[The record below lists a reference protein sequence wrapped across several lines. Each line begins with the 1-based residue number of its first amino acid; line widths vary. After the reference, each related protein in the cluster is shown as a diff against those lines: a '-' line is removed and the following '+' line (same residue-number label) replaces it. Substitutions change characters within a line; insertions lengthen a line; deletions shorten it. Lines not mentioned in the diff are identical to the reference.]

1 MITVDW
7 LKEKLAPLVKTK
19 EADKVGIV
27 FFHTGLQVSRFTNS
41 QIHQHMANED
51 RLIYLRVLLDGRL
64 GIASTNSID
73 EHNLK
78 ETFKK
83 ALSIARLKLESKEK
97 KDIPSFKPLKAG
109 SGFWFPQTAHT
120 QAPARIKLLK
130 RIFNDGNSHK
140 PTFSGN
146 LYNGLTQLGVVSP
159 EGRVN
164 YQDYSFAGLKL
175 IASSGESSGYA
186 QQTGYSLESLNVKE
200 VADIAIKKCLM
211 GHKKLKLKPARYDV
225 ILEPAAVAEL
235 IAWLN
240 YIGFGAKSVF
250 EETGFLYKRDGKRIT
265 GELVSIYD
273 YGSDARTFV
282 LPFDFEGRARKKAY
296 LIKKGI
302 AGQPLCDSHYAKLL
316 KVKPSGHANFPDD
329 IEGPLGY
336 NLIMEGGSVSE
347 NEMVHSARQA
357 ILITRFHYINGFLD
371 PRRALMTGMTRDGT
385 FLIKDGKV
393 RCAVFDLRF
402 TESCLEAFRR
412 IKYIS
417 KERKLIA
424 DHLET
429 LGSVYAPSVYIKD
442 FNFTS

>member
-1 MITVDW
+1 MITLDW

-19 EADKVGIV
+19 EADKAGIV
-27 FFHTGLQVSRFTNS
+27 FFHTGLQVSRFANS
-41 QIHQHMANED
+41 QIHQHMADED
-51 RLIYLRVLLDGRL
+51 RLIYLRILLGGRI

-73 EHNLK
+73 EQNLK

-83 ALSIARLKLESKEK
+83 ALSIARLKLETKEK

-109 SGFWFPQTAHT
+109 SAFWFPQTAQT
-120 QAPARIKLLK
+120 QAPARIRLLR
-130 RIFNDGNSHK
+130 RIFSDGESHK
-140 PTFSGN
+140 LTFSGN
-146 LYNGLTQLGVVSP
+146 LYNGLTQLGVISP

-164 YQDYSFAGLKL
+164 YHLHSFAGLKL
-175 IASSGESSGYA
+175 IAYSAKSSGYC
-186 QQTGYSLESLNVKE
+186 QQAGYSMESLNTKE
-200 VADIAIKKCLM
+200 AADTAIKKCLL
-211 GHKKLKLKPARYDV
+211 GHKKIKLKPARYDV

-250 EETGFLYKRDGKRIT
+250 EETGFLYKRSGKRIT
-265 GELVSIYD
+265 GEPVSIYD
-273 YGSDARTFV
+273 YGSDAHTFV
-282 LPFDFEGRARKKAY
+282 LPFDFEGRASKKAY

-302 AGQPLCDSHYAKLL
+302 AGEPLCDSHYAKLL
-316 KVKPSGHANFPDD
+316 KLKPNGHANFPDD

-336 NLIMEGGSVSE
+336 NLVMEGGNVSE
-347 NEMVHSARQA
+347 NEMINSAKQA

-371 PRRALMTGMTRDGT
+371 TRRALMTGMTRDGT
-385 FLIKDGKV
+385 FLVEDGKIKS
-393 RCAVFDLRF
+393 AVFDLRF
-402 TESCLEAFRR
+402 TESMLEAFRR

-429 LGSVYAPSVYIKD
+429 LGSVYAPGLYIKD

>member
-336 NLIMEGGSVSE
+336 NLVMEGGSVSE

-393 RCAVFDLRF
+393 RSAVFDLRF
-402 TESCLEAFRR
+402 TESVLEAFKR

>member
-159 EGRVN
+159 EGRAN

-186 QQTGYSLESLNVKE
+186 QQTGYSLESLNV
-200 VADIAIKKCLM
+200 
-211 GHKKLKLKPARYDV
+211 
-225 ILEPAAVAEL
+225 
-235 IAWLN
+235 N
-240 YIGFGAKSVF
+240 
-250 EETGFLYKRDGKRIT
+250 
-265 GELVSIYD
+265 
-273 YGSDARTFV
+273 
-282 LPFDFEGRARKKAY
+282 
-296 LIKKGI
+296 
-302 AGQPLCDSHYAKLL
+302 
-316 KVKPSGHANFPDD
+316 
-329 IEGPLGY
+329 
-336 NLIMEGGSVSE
+336 
-347 NEMVHSARQA
+347 
-357 ILITRFHYINGFLD
+357 RF
-371 PRRALMTGMTRDGT
+371 
-385 FLIKDGKV
+385 
-393 RCAVFDLRF
+393 
-402 TESCLEAFRR
+402 
-412 IKYIS
+412 
-417 KERKLIA
+417 
-424 DHLET
+424 
-429 LGSVYAPSVYIKD
+429 
-442 FNFTS
+442 